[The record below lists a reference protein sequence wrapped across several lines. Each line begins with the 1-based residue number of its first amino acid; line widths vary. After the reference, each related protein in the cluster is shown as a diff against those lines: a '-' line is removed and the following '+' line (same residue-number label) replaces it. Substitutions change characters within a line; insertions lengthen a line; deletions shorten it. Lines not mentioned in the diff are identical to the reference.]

1 MYLCS
6 PLLKNNFMP
15 AKIRLARH
23 GKKKA
28 PYYHIVVADS
38 RAPRDGKYIERIGT
52 YNPITNPAVIDIEFD
67 KALGWLNKGAVPTDT
82 CRAILSYTGVYMKK
96 HLLEGVKKGAFD
108 EATADSRFEEW
119 KLQKLSK
126 IQDKKNRLSKDKAT
140 QLKERLE
147 DEAKVKD
154 ARSEAIAKKLAQAAA
169 KVKEAAEEASA
180 EAAVAEAPEAPEA
193 SAPAEN
199 QPEA

>member
-1 MYLCS
+1 
-6 PLLKNNFMP
+6 MP

-28 PYYHIVVADS
+28 PYYHIVVADG

-52 YNPITNPAVIDIEFD
+52 YNPITNPAVIDIDFD
-67 KALGWLNKGAVPTDT
+67 KALGWLNNGAVPTDT

-108 EATADSRFEEW
+108 EATANTRFEEW

-140 QLKERLE
+140 QLKERNE
-147 DEAKVKD
+147 EEAKVKETR
-154 ARSEAIAKKLAQAAA
+154 AQAIAKKLADAAA
-169 KVKEAAEEASA
+169 KQRAATEEATA
-180 EAAVAEAPEAPEA
+180 EAAATET
-193 SAPAEN
+193 APAEATATEAPKATDTDTN

>member
-1 MYLCS
+1 
-6 PLLKNNFMP
+6 MP

-28 PYYHIVVADS
+28 PYYHIVVADG

-67 KALGWLNKGAVPTDT
+67 KALAWLSKGAVPTDT

-108 EATADSRFEEW
+108 EATANSRFEEW

-126 IQDKKNRLSKDKAT
+126 IQEKKNRLSKDKAT
-140 QLKERLE
+140 SLKQRLE

-169 KVKEAAEEASA
+169 KQKEAEETASA
-180 EAAVAEAPEAPEA
+180 EAVVTEVPEAKAPEAPEA
-193 SAPAEN
+193 AAPAEN

>member
-1 MYLCS
+1 
-6 PLLKNNFMP
+6 MP

-38 RAPRDGKYIERIGT
+38 RAPRDGKFIERIGT
-52 YNPITNPAVIDIEFD
+52 YNPITNPATIDIDFD
-67 KALGWLNKGAVPTDT
+67 KALTWLNNGAVPSDT

-108 EATADSRFEEW
+108 ETTAENRFNEW
-119 KLQKLSK
+119 QDGKLKK
-126 IQDKKNRLSKDKAT
+126 IQDKKNSLVKEMASSVKAH
-140 QLKERLE
+140 LE
-147 DEAKVKD
+147 AEVKVKE
-154 ARSEAIAKKLAQAAA
+154 ARAQAIAKKLADAAA
-169 KVKEAAEEASA
+169 KEKEAEVAAATEETPTDA
-180 EAAVAEAPEAPEA
+180 APET
-193 SAPAEN
+193 

>member
-1 MYLCS
+1 
-6 PLLKNNFMP
+6 MP

-28 PYYHIVVADS
+28 PYYHIVVTDS

-52 YNPITNPAVIDIEFD
+52 YNPILNPAVIDIDFD
-67 KALGWLNKGAVPTDT
+67 KALGWLNNGAVPTDT

-108 EATADSRFEEW
+108 EATANTRFEEW

-126 IQDKKNRLSKDKAT
+126 IQDKKNKLSKDKAT
-140 QLKERLE
+140 LLKERNE
-147 DEAKVKD
+147 EEARVKE
-154 ARSEAIAKKLAQAAA
+154 ARSQAIAKKLADTAA
-169 KVKEAAEEASA
+169 KERAAAEEAKAEVTA
-180 EAAVAEAPEAPEA
+180 EATATEAPAA
-193 SAPAEN
+193 AAEN